1 MTTAR
6 MDTFTSVL
14 EHRISRLN
22 LDTTKSYIKVQKKNG
37 MVIEEP
43 VGLFVRAYRM
53 GSGDGMTAH
62 WEFLKDG
69 NKIVVNDDM
78 WGSVD
83 GVELVGFKVD
93 DYS

>member
-1 MTTAR
+1 MEAI
-6 MDTFTSVL
+6 TSL
-14 EHRISRLN
+14 LSSRILRLN
-22 LDTTKSYIKVQKKNG
+22 LDTSKSYLKVTKKG
-37 MVIEEP
+37 EITIEEP

-69 NKIVVNDDM
+69 AKIVIDDEM

-83 GVELVGFKVD
+83 GASLVGFKEET
-93 DYS
+93 S